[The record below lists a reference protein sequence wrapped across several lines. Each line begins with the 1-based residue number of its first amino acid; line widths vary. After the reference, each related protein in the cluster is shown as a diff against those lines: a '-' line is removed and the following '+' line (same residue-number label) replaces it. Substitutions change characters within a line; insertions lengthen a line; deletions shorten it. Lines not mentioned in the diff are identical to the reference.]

1 MFGVF
6 NFCRN
11 LWVGYANFSVE
22 IFYPSGL
29 NLLLGIFR
37 GCFHREVFPSEFF
50 LACLLFIYGTRGQI
64 VRLSVYRMELYSLD
78 LKLGYII

>member
-22 IFYPSGL
+22 IFLSSGL
-29 NLLLGIFR
+29 DLLLGIFR
-37 GCFHREVFPSEFF
+37 GCVHREFFPSEFF

-64 VRLSVYRMELYSLD
+64 ARLSVYRMELYSLD